1 MPMDMKDVR
10 RQRLREWFTDRSIP
24 EKEKSYLSQLINGK
38 ASFGER
44 AARRLEVAYGMP
56 VNYLDRSSD
65 DEKSLGRQL
74 DSRQEKLLELFDR
87 LPESEKD
94 QHIRTLADV
103 VEGYDR
109 LFKELLQNRD
119 IEEILKKHKK
129 K

>member
-1 MPMDMKDVR
+1 MLMDMKDIR
-10 RQRLREWFTDRSIP
+10 RRRLREWFSERPIP
-24 EKEKSYLSQLINGK
+24 EKEKSYLSQLMNGK

-56 VNYLDRSSD
+56 VSYLDKPSD
-65 DEKSLGRQL
+65 DELPQERRL

-94 QHIRTLADV
+94 QHIKTLSDV

-109 LFKELLQNRD
+109 LFKELLQNRN
-119 IEEILKKHKK
+119 IEDLIKKHQKK
-129 K
+129 